1 MNVADVK
8 RAYFNALD
16 NPSSGVFV
24 QFADVICEAIVAEF
38 GEPEVKAY
46 APVKETRV
54 EVISETR

>member
-8 RAYFNALD
+8 RAYFKALD
-16 NPSSGVFV
+16 NPASGVFV
-24 QFADVICEAIVAEF
+24 EFADVICEAIVAEF

-46 APVKETRV
+46 VPVKETRV

>member
-1 MNVADVK
+1 MNLADVK
-8 RAYFNALD
+8 RVYMKALD
-16 NPSSGVFV
+16 NPSSGVFIE
-24 QFADVICEAIVAEF
+24 FADVICEAIVTEF

>member
-8 RAYFNALD
+8 RVYMKALD
-16 NPSSGVFV
+16 NPASGVFV
-24 QFADVICEAIVAEF
+24 EFADVICKAIVAEF

>member
-8 RAYFNALD
+8 RAYMKALD
-16 NPSSGVFV
+16 NPASGVFV
-24 QFADVICEAIVAEF
+24 EFADVICEAIVAEF

-54 EVISETR
+54 AGISETR